1 MCRHKPYRER
11 EREREWLEIDKN
23 NFFVEREAGLK
34 SYVVRQAS
42 KWSGIKMYFVV
53 DLMCG

>member
-23 NFFVEREAGLK
+23 NFLVEREAGLK